1 MACPEMQPSLLQFTA
16 GEVLC
21 LFFQVDKSFEINH

>member
-1 MACPEMQPSLLQFTA
+1 MQPSLLQFTI

>member
-1 MACPEMQPSLLQFTA
+1 MQPSLLQFTV

>member
-1 MACPEMQPSLLQFTA
+1 MQPSLLQIA
-16 GEVLC
+16 VRELLC